1 MRLILGLALVT
12 VLGLVATTGATAGQD
27 KIDGKKLIGKWTPKD
42 EAKAGKMVAEFT
54 KDGKLIISGD
64 LGGKEL
70 KIDGTYKLD
79 GNKLT
84 MTLKIGDK
92 EQSETVTI
100 TKLTDDVMEGE
111 DKGGKKEAF
120 TRVKSKK

>member
-1 MRLILGLALVT
+1 MRLILGLALVA